1 MHNFIYITAPSK
13 DEAEKIAKI
22 LLEKRLAA
30 CVNIFPVK
38 SYFWW
43 EEKIDEAEEYA
54 MIVKTR
60 SEKFSEIR
68 EVVKDIHSYSV
79 PCICAIPIERGLK
92 EFLDWIDE
100 TVDGT

>member
-1 MHNFIYITAPSK
+1 MHNFIYITASSQE
-13 DEAEKIAKI
+13 EAEKIAKV

-43 EEKIDEAEEYA
+43 EGKIEGAIEYA

-60 SEKFSEIR
+60 AEKFGKIR
-68 EVVKDIHSYSV
+68 EEVKAIHSYTT

-100 TVDGT
+100 TVEE